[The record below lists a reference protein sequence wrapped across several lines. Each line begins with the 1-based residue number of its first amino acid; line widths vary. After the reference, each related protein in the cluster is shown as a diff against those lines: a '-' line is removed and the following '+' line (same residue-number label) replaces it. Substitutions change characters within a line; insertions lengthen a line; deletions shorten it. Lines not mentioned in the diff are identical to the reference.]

1 MALSDRLIA
10 VAIGIAFGVA
20 LERAGLGSARKLTGQ
35 FFLRDF
41 TVFKVMFTAILTAML
56 GLFWLAR
63 LGLID
68 PAFVYVPDTY
78 LLPQAVGGLVFGAG
92 FALAGLCPGTSCVAA
107 ASGRG
112 DGIAAA
118 GGFFA
123 GVLATGA
130 SYPLLKTF
138 YESDPRGVWT
148 LPQLFHAPPGF
159 VVFGIVLAAL
169 AGFAAAERIE
179 DSARGFAPRA
189 PLHALSLRSFAL
201 LAILALALGAAAAL
215 VRTPVRARAAAAAP
229 APVFRPANGC

>member
-1 MALSDRLIA
+1 VALSDRLIA
-10 VAIGIAFGVA
+10 LAIGIAFGVA

-41 TVFKVMFTAILTAML
+41 TVFKVMFTAIVTAML

-63 LGLID
+63 LELVD
-68 PAFVYVPDTY
+68 LSFVFVPDTY
-78 LLPQAVGGLVFGAG
+78 LLPQAIGGLVFGAG

-112 DGIAAA
+112 DGAAAAA
-118 GGFFA
+118 GFF
-123 GVLATGA
+123 GGLLGMGA
-130 SYPLLKTF
+130 CYPLLKTF

-179 DSARGFAPRA
+179 SYPWGFAPRT
-189 PLHALSLRSFAL
+189 PLHALSLRSFAV
-201 LAILALALGAAAAL
+201 LAIVALALGAAAAI

-229 APVFRPANGC
+229 PPVYKPANGC